1 MASSEPWIL
10 NFKKPSLPFDPT
22 ITQKCFIV
30 FETIFVLIT
39 RMRTYGYCRKTGSI
53 SDEFDRQSSSLWI
66 PKKLPNAIIRLV
78 GDKKYTTEYYDK
90 RNSVF
95 NDCRQS
101 CLCGGHFGY

>member
-1 MASSEPWIL
+1 MKL
-10 NFKKPSLPFDPT
+10 SLPFDPT

-39 RMRTYGYCRKTGSI
+39 WMRTYGYCRKTRSI
-53 SDEFDRQSSSLWI
+53 SDEFNRQSGSLWI

-78 GDKKYTTEYYDK
+78 GDKKYTTEYYNK
-90 RNSVF
+90 RYSVF
-95 NDCRQS
+95 NYCRQS